1 MYSRNGKFYSNEF
14 YNQEKCKLLGTIR
27 GCTIPTLL
35 STLYS
40 LYIIIIIIIYR
51 SDVESSFGDDILNDL
66 MKNNCLWGN
75 ILNQLEYVPSI
86 FIKNQVFII
95 FLFFFVETSCF

>member
-1 MYSRNGKFYSNEF
+1 MVNFTVMSFIIKKGVNYLVQLEDVQFQLY
-14 YNQEKCKLLGTIR
+14 YQHYTHCILL
-27 GCTIPTLL
+27 LL
-35 STLYS
+35 LY
-40 LYIIIIIIIYR
+40 YR